1 MKMRKIFWLLFVSV
15 ILTSC
20 DCLQHVQ
27 GVKLDSDT
35 QLPIDKDKRVVEKI
49 LVFKDFY
56 KAGTTA
62 LLKNVFRDPL
72 SYKVDTTFI
81 DVNDED
87 IKNFEFIL
95 KNAIL
100 KKHIQRKI
108 NVDLALLVTI
118 QRKEHYF
125 IISTSNNLIVDLTN
139 HVNYCLNSEEL
150 QLKAKEFVKKYNK

>member
-72 SYKVDTTFI
+72 LYKVDTTFI

-118 QRKEHYF
+118 QGNEHYIVISASSNM
-125 IISTSNNLIVDLTN
+125 IIDFTDNI
-139 HVNYCLNSEEL
+139 NYCLRTGEL
-150 QLKAKEFVKKYNK
+150 QYKAKEFVQKYN